1 MKKILMFTGK
11 GGVGKTT
18 LSAATAL
25 FFSRNQRTLLV
36 STDPSGSLQ
45 EIFGVKF
52 DEGVKHI
59 KDNLD
64 VVELTREIILKL
76 WREKFGDEV
85 YAVVSSFFPVKEEI
99 INYIECAPGIDM
111 EFMLDYVL
119 TALKS
124 KKYDLII
131 WDTAPTASIL
141 NLLQVQYMFYSHLTQ
156 AQKIYLTIKRL
167 IRQVDPLALIEK
179 WKELTAEII
188 NMLKKDTS
196 AWIVTTPER
205 LPVEQALFLAQALEK
220 FGITVN
226 GFILN
231 KLLDKNICQECV
243 FLEKKREQQRKWME
257 HLFQQSKLP
266 VKIIPELVGDLT
278 DENLLYEIAE
288 KIYS

>member
-1 MKKILMFTGK
+1 MFTGK

-64 VVELTREIILKL
+64 VVELTREMILKL

-99 INYIECAPGIDM
+99 INYIEGAPGIDM

>member
-64 VVELTREIILKL
+64 VVELTREMILKL

-99 INYIECAPGIDM
+99 INYIEGAPGIDM

>member
-59 KDNLD
+59 EDNLD
-64 VVELTREIILKL
+64 VVELTREMILKL

-99 INYIECAPGIDM
+99 INYIEGAPGIDM

-266 VKIIPELVGDLT
+266 VKTIPELVGDLT